1 VIVDINDRKLAE
13 QEIRLKN
20 EQLSLINAEKDKLF
34 SIISH
39 DLRSPVN
46 GFLSLSS
53 LLIDELERLK
63 TDQVREIAASLFH
76 SASKVNDLL
85 NDLLEWSRLQRG
97 LTLFDPV
104 LLDFKLV
111 ADECIDSVFEQ
122 AQAKKINISTDIP
135 SGLSLV
141 ADSHMVQIVLRNLLS
156 NAIKFTP
163 KNGKVKLTAQM
174 ENEFVTRV
182 SVSDNG
188 IGINP
193 DLQNKLFKINEKAG
207 RKGTD
212 GEPSTGLGL
221 LLCMEFVEK
230 HNGKIW
236 VESDEG
242 KGSTFS
248 FTLRTK

>member
-1 VIVDINDRKLAE
+1 MA
-13 QEIRLKN
+13 
-20 EQLSLINAEKDKLF
+20 
-34 SIISH
+34 
-39 DLRSPVN
+39 
-46 GFLSLSS
+46 
-53 LLIDELERLK
+53 
-63 TDQVREIAASLFH
+63 TSLFH
-76 SASKVNDLL
+76 SAGKVNDLL
-85 NDLLEWSRLQRG
+85 NDLLEWSSLQRG
-97 LTLFDPV
+97 LTLFEPV
-104 LLDFKLV
+104 LLDFKYV
-111 ADECIDSVFEQ
+111 ADDCIDSVFEQ

-135 SGLSLV
+135 SELSLV
-141 ADSHMVQIVLRNLLS
+141 ADSHMVQIVLRNLLT

-163 KNGKVKLTAQM
+163 KNGKVKISAQK

-182 SVSDNG
+182 SIIDNG
-188 IGINP
+188 IGINS

-236 VESDEG
+236 VESEEG